1 MKCFFKSCGGKVNL
15 KMIGNK
21 SKENN
26 RRKEGKGEKNI
37 ANSAKH
43 CCQRGNNMFSRRR
56 PMEVLLRIK
65 THTRG
70 GFWNRTF
77 GTFFTQHPKGD
88 QTPNVSLKAIK
99 IFLKSVHLFLALSAF
114 FLLGG
119 TKPGGFIF

>member
-1 MKCFFKSCGGKVNL
+1 M

-21 SKENN
+21 KRTIGGE
-26 RRKEGKGEKNI
+26 EGKGKTQNI

-88 QTPNVSLKAIK
+88 QTPNVSLKVSD
-99 IFLKSVHLFLALSAF
+99 F
-114 FLLGG
+114 G
-119 TKPGGFIF
+119 